1 MGDGQEAGSVFQM
14 RRFELTKYAR
24 QNRKAYT
31 PAEDA
36 LWQVLRKEQMGV
48 KFRRQQPV
56 GPYILDFYSAE
67 IRLAIEVD
75 GSVHEGLEAYDAKR
89 DEDLA
94 VEGILTLRFTNQEV
108 IEQMDLVGERILVAV
123 ESRPRFRY

>member
-1 MGDGQEAGSVFQM
+1 M
-14 RRFELTKYAR
+14 RRFELANYAR

-36 LWQVLRKEQMGV
+36 LWQVLRKEQTGV

-67 IRLAIEVD
+67 VRLAIEVD
-75 GSVHEGLEAYDAKR
+75 GSIHEGLEAYDAKR

-94 VEGILTLRFTNQEV
+94 AEGILTLRFTNQEV
-108 IEQMDLVGERILVAV
+108 MEQMDSVVERILRAV

>member
-1 MGDGQEAGSVFQM
+1 M

-31 PAEDA
+31 PAEEA
-36 LWQVLRKEQMGV
+36 LWQVLRKEQTGI

-67 IRLAIEVD
+67 VRLAIEVD
-75 GSVHEGLEAYDAKR
+75 GSIHKGLEAYDAKR

-94 VEGILTLRFTNQEV
+94 AEGILTLRFNNQEV
-108 IEQMDLVGERILVAV
+108 LEAVDSVVDKILRAV
-123 ESRPRFRY
+123 DSRPRFRY